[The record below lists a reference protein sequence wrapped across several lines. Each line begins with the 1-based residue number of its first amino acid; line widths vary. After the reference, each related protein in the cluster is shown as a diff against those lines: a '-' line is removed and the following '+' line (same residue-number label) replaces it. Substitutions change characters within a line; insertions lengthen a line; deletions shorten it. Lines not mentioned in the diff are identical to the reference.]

1 MLRCLSI
8 NVSFF
13 YCYYYSIHSS
23 PPQLWE
29 EKRCTSVPEW
39 GSEPQ
44 RPHSQAG
51 AELGLLTQEF
61 HLPGQ
66 DFGSST
72 VSQRECKIKWGR
84 GAWRWWDSP
93 SLLLFL
99 SSAELLSPLVSVCL
113 CCCLCLSLC
122 LCLCFSLSFSLNLS
136 FSVSLS
142 FHSSDLSLFLAHP
155 LLVLP
160 LQVHTSSPHR
170 LKDQGHVR
178 PQS

>member
-8 NVSFF
+8 NVSCF

-84 GAWRWWDSP
+84 GGLEMVGLPEPASF
-93 SLLLFL
+93 SLFSRVIVSL
-99 SSAELLSPLVSVCL
+99 S
-113 CCCLCLSLC
+113 LCLSL
-122 LCLCFSLSFSLNLS
+122 LRPLSLSLP
-136 FSVSLS
+136 
-142 FHSSDLSLFLAHP
+142 LSLFLSFF
-155 LLVLP
+155 LSESVFFC
-160 LQVHTSSPHR
+160 
-170 LKDQGHVR
+170 
-178 PQS
+178 QSIFPFL